1 MGTVQLRGEGGVV
14 WTFDEPLPA
23 DIAKRV
29 TSGHL
34 RQVAEESADTAKRPA
49 KSAPKAEWVGWAVR
63 VHGFTPDDAESAT
76 KDDLQELP
84 DAPVVAEEP
93 DEDEPEDEE

>member
-1 MGTVQLRGEGGVV
+1 MGTVQIRGEGGVV
-14 WTFDEPLPA
+14 WTYDEPLPA

-34 RQVAEESADTAKRPA
+34 RMVDEEPTADTTSRPA
-49 KSAPKAEWVGWAVR
+49 KNAAKALWVGWAVR

-76 KDDLQELP
+76 KDELQELP
-84 DAPVVAEEP
+84 DAPAAEEST
-93 DEDEPEDEE
+93 EEPEE